1 MAMDE
6 ILATVDAKLQDP
18 TTGLAAKTAARAA
31 ALGMTSGP
39 KGRIRTDFFF
49 ESWLTSGK
57 VRPAT
62 VPQIGVRPRS
72 WRPREKLFV
81 NSPRLADAQLEV
93 VLEVVAADQ
102 AVIEDN
108 AAVIAAALMQCL
120 DELEPGRAPTRG
132 RSRTTAIRP
141 TSPSA
146 PSTGR
151 RRAAGSAPC
160 STSSRNP
167 SHDHRDD

>member
-120 DELEPGRAPTRG
+120 DELELWSRAHAGTIKDYRDPTDFTFG
-132 RSRTTAIRP
+132 TFDGTP
-141 TSPSA
+141 TS
-146 PSTGR
+146 GGF
-151 RRAAGSAPC
+151 RAVFNLLEESL
-160 STSSRNP
+160 T
-167 SHDHRDD
+167 